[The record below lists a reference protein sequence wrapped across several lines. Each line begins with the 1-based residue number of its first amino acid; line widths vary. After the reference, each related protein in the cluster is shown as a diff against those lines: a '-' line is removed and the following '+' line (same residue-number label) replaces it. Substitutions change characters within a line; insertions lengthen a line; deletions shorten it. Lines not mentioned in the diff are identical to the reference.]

1 MKGAFPSGS
10 ELLKVVFLSVLCTL
24 LILFVGGMISSGVA
38 SLYRGYRRAQSIEAQ
53 AIERTDKI
61 IENLNSMKATLQ
73 AFMAWYTD
81 SLEDIRLGVKL
92 FNGKTGEVIG
102 EFTARPSGPVEAHP
116 YTVNRDRNDRLTKN
130 IKIARDSQHA
140 RNGDYILTVMDN
152 GNALYVGYKLRDNEL
167 SSSIRKK
174 LTVLARTNDLLGKDG
189 KTRYNKDDEVYILV
203 DGANKLNAAHNR
215 NRKQ

>member
-1 MKGAFPSGS
+1 MAPNPQKTVDKFSLIAHNRISNSIASEFRGLPSS
-10 ELLKVVFLSVLCTL
+10 WVIEL
-24 LILFVGGMISSGVA
+24 
-38 SLYRGYRRAQSIEAQ
+38 R
-53 AIERTDKI
+53 
-61 IENLNSMKATLQ
+61 
-73 AFMAWYTD
+73 
-81 SLEDIRLGVKL
+81 
-92 FNGKTGEVIG
+92 KTGEVIG